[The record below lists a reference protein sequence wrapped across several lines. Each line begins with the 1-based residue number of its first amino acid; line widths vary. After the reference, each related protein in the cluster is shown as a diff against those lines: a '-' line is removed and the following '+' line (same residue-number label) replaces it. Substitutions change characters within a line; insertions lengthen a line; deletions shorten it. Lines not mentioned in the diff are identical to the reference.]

1 MYQLSVHVF
10 YPISSIVA
18 LALSLDCD
26 SNQNYLK
33 IIKKTGSWANEE
45 SFDIRNGNT
54 ALYTSPSLT
63 NNQVR
68 TIETCLTSTTH
79 SIYTLRMK
87 DSAGDGWSN
96 LAYIELYGIHGN
108 MVYKGMMVEKRLE
121 EVQFSLYTPIGYGAS
136 WKYTDSASGNWKG
149 ASFSDN
155 DWTTVTLGSTTQTA
169 SGTQFFRKT
178 FTGVN
183 GMAAIDVQLKYKFGV
198 VAYING
204 VEIYRDNMPD
214 GTISPSTPSTGS
226 YGSYAYH
233 GVIRSASVAQ
243 ASSSVLAVELHF
255 SNAESSTIEF
265 NSLLAFFAGIST
277 ANNCYVV
284 PTTTTASA
292 SGFTGYSSSNDWS
305 RNTGAT
311 AQTAPASLTYEFT
324 GASIPMI
331 DAFRIWLYTSNQN
344 TVSDFTIEGATSKT
358 GTYSTLMA
366 SSGNVYAGYT
376 WEQFDRLT
384 PADRFKAIR
393 LNALASHSTTMHI
406 NELQFLV
413 CNKPTVTTITFKESA
428 YSYYRNSENAYIAPT
443 VFGFT
448 GCTVSPALPAGMSMN
463 AETCIITGTPTE
475 IRATTTY
482 QVSATVQGQ
491 TYQGSFSLT
500 VSDCTGTMFMIQRT
514 YITSPETEYFRI
526 RDTSNDD
533 ILFEV
538 ESGHSHS
545 ADKEWT
551 TYLCISVERFD
562 VAFYSTATNWYAN
575 SFFYMYYLLPDNEMI
590 LKGYYDDCS
599 NH

>member
-1 MYQLSVHVF
+1 M
-10 YPISSIVA
+10 
-18 LALSLDCD
+18 
-26 SNQNYLK
+26 
-33 IIKKTGSWANEE
+33 IIKKTGDSANEE
-45 SFDIRNGNT
+45 SFQILGGT
-54 ALYTSPSLT
+54 TVLYTSPTFANSAT
-63 NNQVR
+63 R
-68 TIETCLTSTTH
+68 TLETCLATSN
-79 SIYTLRMK
+79 SNIYTLKMK
-87 DSAGDGWSN
+87 DKGNDSWANG
-96 LAYIELYGIHGN
+96 AYIEIQSVYGN
-108 MVYKGMMVEKRLE
+108 TVFKGMMTDNTQETY
-121 EVQFSLYTPIGYGAS
+121 QFSLLTPIGHNAD
-136 WKYTDSASGNWKG
+136 WKYTASTSGNWKDV
-149 ASFSDN
+149 SFSDN
-155 DWTTVTLGSTTQTA
+155 DWTTVTLGSTSQTA
-169 SGTQFFRKT
+169 SGTQYFRKA

-183 GMAAIDVQLKYKFGV
+183 NMAAIDVQLQYKFGV

-214 GTISPSTPSTGS
+214 GAISPSTPSTGS

-331 DAFRIWLYTSNQN
+331 DAFRIWLYTSNQK

-358 GTYSTLMA
+358 GTYWTLMA

-428 YSYYRNSENAYIAPT
+428 YSYYRYHCSYGVWIHRMH
-443 VFGFT
+443 G
-448 GCTVSPALPAGMSMN
+448 VSRPPCRH
-463 AETCIITGTPTE
+463 E
-475 IRATTTY
+475 
-482 QVSATVQGQ
+482 
-491 TYQGSFSLT
+491 
-500 VSDCTGTMFMIQRT
+500 
-514 YITSPETEYFRI
+514 
-526 RDTSNDD
+526 
-533 ILFEV
+533 
-538 ESGHSHS
+538 H
-545 ADKEWT
+545 
-551 TYLCISVERFD
+551 ER
-562 VAFYSTATNWYAN
+562 
-575 SFFYMYYLLPDNEMI
+575 
-590 LKGYYDDCS
+590 
-599 NH
+599 

>member
-1 MYQLSVHVF
+1 M
-10 YPISSIVA
+10 
-18 LALSLDCD
+18 
-26 SNQNYLK
+26 
-33 IIKKTGSWANEE
+33 E
-45 SFDIRNGNT
+45 
-54 ALYTSPSLT
+54 
-63 NNQVR
+63 
-68 TIETCLTSTTH
+68 
-79 SIYTLRMK
+79 
-87 DSAGDGWSN
+87 
-96 LAYIELYGIHGN
+96 IH
-108 MVYKGMMVEKRLE
+108 
-121 EVQFSLYTPIGYGAS
+121 FA
-136 WKYTDSASGNWKG
+136 A
-149 ASFSDN
+149 
-155 DWTTVTLGSTTQTA
+155 TVT
-169 SGTQFFRKT
+169 
-178 FTGVN
+178 
-183 GMAAIDVQLKYKFGV
+183 
-198 VAYING
+198 
-204 VEIYRDNMPD
+204 
-214 GTISPSTPSTGS
+214 
-226 YGSYAYH
+226 
-233 GVIRSASVAQ
+233 
-243 ASSSVLAVELHF
+243 
-255 SNAESSTIEF
+255 SSTIEF
-265 NSLLAFFAGIST
+265 NSLLAFLAGIST

-331 DAFRIWLYTSNQN
+331 DAFRIWLYTSNQK

-358 GTYSTLMA
+358 GTYSTIMA

-428 YSYYRNSENAYIAPT
+428 YSYYRNSESAYIAPT

-500 VSDCTGTMFMIQRT
+500 VSDCTGTLYKMVRT
-514 YITSPETEYFRI
+514 YKTNPEKEYFRI

-551 TYLCISVERFD
+551 KYLCISVERFD

-575 SFFYMYYLLPDNEMI
+575 SFFYMYYLLPDNEMF

>member
-1 MYQLSVHVF
+1 
-10 YPISSIVA
+10 
-18 LALSLDCD
+18 
-26 SNQNYLK
+26 
-33 IIKKTGSWANEE
+33 
-45 SFDIRNGNT
+45 
-54 ALYTSPSLT
+54 
-63 NNQVR
+63 
-68 TIETCLTSTTH
+68 
-79 SIYTLRMK
+79 MK

-136 WKYTDSASGNWKG
+136 WKYTASASGNWKN

-155 DWTTVTLGSTTQTA
+155 DWTTVTLGSTSQTA

-214 GTISPSTPSTGS
+214 GAISPSTPSTGS

-243 ASSSVLAVELHF
+243 ASSSVLAVEIHF
-255 SNAESSTIEF
+255 AATVTSSTIEF
-265 NSLLAFFAGIST
+265 NSLLAFLAGIST

-311 AQTAPASLTYEFT
+311 AQTAPASLTYEFM

-331 DAFRIWLYTSNQN
+331 DAFRIWLYTSNQK

-428 YSYYRNSENAYIAPT
+428 YS
-443 VFGFT
+443 
-448 GCTVSPALPAGMSMN
+448 MN

-500 VSDCTGTMFMIQRT
+500 VSDCTGTLYKMVRT
-514 YITSPETEYFRI
+514 YKTNPEKEYFRI

-551 TYLCISVERFD
+551 KYLCISVERFD

-575 SFFYMYYLLPDNEMI
+575 SYFYMYYLLPDNEMI

>member
-1 MYQLSVHVF
+1 MLHPF
-10 YPISSIVA
+10 PSIVA
-18 LALSLDCD
+18 LAFSLDCN
-26 SNQNYLK
+26 SNQNDLK

-45 SFDIRNGNT
+45 SFEIRNDNT

-63 NNQVR
+63 NNRVR
-68 TIETCLTSTTH
+68 TIETCLTSTTN

-136 WKYTDSASGNWKG
+136 WKYTASASGNWKD

-155 DWTTVTLGSTTQTA
+155 DWTTVTLGSTSQTA

-183 GMAAIDVQLKYKFGV
+183 GIAAIDVQLKYKFGV

-226 YGSYAYH
+226 YGSYAYINGVEIYRDNMPDGAISPSTPSTGSYGSYAYH
-233 GVIRSASVAQ
+233 GVIRSASVTQ
-243 ASSSVLAVELHF
+243 ASSSVLAVEIHF
-255 SNAESSTIEF
+255 AATVTSSTIEF
-265 NSLLAFFAGIST
+265 NSLLAFLAGIST

-358 GTYSTLMA
+358 GTYSTIMA

-413 CNKPTVTTITFKESA
+413 CNKPTVTTIAFKESA
-428 YSYYRNSENAYIAPT
+428 YSYYRCHCSYGVWIHRMH
-443 VFGFT
+443 G
-448 GCTVSPALPAGMSMN
+448 VSRPSCRH
-463 AETCIITGTPTE
+463 EHEC
-475 IRATTTY
+475 
-482 QVSATVQGQ
+482 
-491 TYQGSFSLT
+491 
-500 VSDCTGTMFMIQRT
+500 
-514 YITSPETEYFRI
+514 
-526 RDTSNDD
+526 
-533 ILFEV
+533 
-538 ESGHSHS
+538 
-545 ADKEWT
+545 
-551 TYLCISVERFD
+551 
-562 VAFYSTATNWYAN
+562 
-575 SFFYMYYLLPDNEMI
+575 
-590 LKGYYDDCS
+590 
-599 NH
+599 